1 MFDFI
6 QRIESINVVAWVIGI
21 FMKFSVYMY
30 FEAEG
35 MASFFKVKSNK
46 YFIIPISVILFGI
59 ALFSKLSESVVA
71 GSIVSYKV
79 LPYIAFA
86 VEFVIPL
93 ILLVIYL
100 FRRKSFTCD
109 RK

>member
-1 MFDFI
+1 MT
-6 QRIESINVVAWVIGI
+6 SI
-21 FMKFSVYMY
+21 
-30 FEAEG
+30 
-35 MASFFKVKSNK
+35 FKVISNI
-46 YFIIPISVILFGI
+46 YFIIPISAILFWI

-86 VEFVIPL
+86 VEFIIPL
-93 ILLVIYL
+93 ILLAIYF
-100 FRRKSFTCD
+100 FRRKSFTGD